1 MRPILAGTLNG
12 IYRTQVG
19 LHKSLS
25 PPPSRAR
32 NLTIILPDCQIMER
46 VDQRLT
52 VVLDSKNGKLS
63 KLQDAL
69 DEAYEDGTIDMK
81 ERRDQ
86 LYSLVTEVR
95 KSVESVKSASSAVVS
110 STKRDADVDDVAT
123 MRIIRLESMAGS
135 TYEKASAHCTFQ
147 EKLYN
152 KIMSKDDWSPETK
165 LHKFAKLLKMDRDR
179 LIKEI
184 NAQHVADGKEKAAF
198 ARKLDESAERRVAP
212 KVSAG
217 RAAPGGRGRGH
228 GSLDSDSGSGDGSG
242 SGSDEE

>member
-1 MRPILAGTLNG
+1 
-12 IYRTQVG
+12 
-19 LHKSLS
+19 
-25 PPPSRAR
+25 
-32 NLTIILPDCQIMER
+32 MER

-52 VVLDSKNGKLS
+52 VVHDQVT

-69 DEAYEDGTIDMK
+69 YEAYEDGTIDMK

-86 LYSLVTEVR
+86 LDSLVAEVR
-95 KSVESVKSASSAVVS
+95 KSVESVERASSAVVS

-135 TYEKASAHCTFQ
+135 MYEKASAHCTFQ
-147 EKLYN
+147 EKLHN

-165 LHKFAKLLKMDRDR
+165 LHKFTKLLKMDRDR

-184 NAQHVADGKEKAAF
+184 KAQHVADGKDKAAF

-217 RAAPGGRGRGH
+217 RAAPGGRGRGRGH